1 MTLLPQDLTRR
12 SFLYR
17 ELESAGAAF
26 EEINGA
32 AMAMRYGDD
41 AVAEAAQARS
51 LGLCD
56 LSALPRTGF
65 KGWNMP
71 AWLKGQGAEMAEE
84 SNLVTPQSD
93 GTRIARLAP
102 SEALLLGDDQGGGDQ
117 GGGALIENTDAA
129 WSMES
134 ADGCFQVPRAETNF
148 WLALSGEHTL
158 ALFAKICAVD
168 LRPEAAPIHRVVQTN
183 VARLNAIIIRRDI
196 AEVPVFDLLSDIA
209 SAVYLWH
216 ALLDAMDEFGG
227 KPIGLT
233 AVRTLK

>member
-1 MTLLPQDLTRR
+1 MTVLPQDLTRR

-17 ELESAGAAF
+17 ELEGAGATF
-26 EEINGA
+26 EEINGS
-32 AMAMRYGDD
+32 AMAMSFGED
-41 AVAEAAQARS
+41 AAAEAAQARS

-56 LSALPRTGF
+56 LSALQRTGF

-71 AWLKGQGAEMAEE
+71 AWFKSQGADMAEE

-102 SEALLLGDDQGGGDQ
+102 GEALLLGDDQGGG
-117 GGGALIENTDAA
+117 ALIEKADAA

-134 ADGCFQVPRAETNF
+134 ADGCFQVPRVETNF
-148 WLALSGEHTL
+148 WLALSGEHTP

>member
-102 SEALLLGDDQGGGDQ
+102 SEALLLGDDQGGG
-117 GGGALIENTDAA
+117 ALIENTDAA

-148 WLALSGEHTL
+148 WLALSGEPTP

-168 LRPEAAPIHRVVQTN
+168 RANQCGALERHHHSPRYRRGSGLRPLKRHRLRRLS
-183 VARLNAIIIRRDI
+183 VARPVGRD
-196 AEVPVFDLLSDIA
+196 
-209 SAVYLWH
+209 
-216 ALLDAMDEFGG
+216 G
-227 KPIGLT
+227 
-233 AVRTLK
+233 

>member
-1 MTLLPQDLTRR
+1 MTLLPQDRARR

-17 ELESAGAAF
+17 ELESAGAQF

-32 AMAMRYGDD
+32 AAAMNFGGD
-41 AVAEAAQARS
+41 AAAEAAQARS
-51 LGLCD
+51 LGLAD

-65 KGWNMP
+65 KGWNM
-71 AWLKGQGAEMAEE
+71 ADWLTGQGAEMAAE
-84 SNLVTPQSD
+84 SNIVSPQAD

-102 SEALLLGDDQGGGDQ
+102 GEALLLGDDAGNGP
-117 GGGALIENTDAA
+117 LIEKTNGA

-148 WLALSGEHTL
+148 WLALSGSHTP

-168 LRPEAAPIHRVVQTN
+168 LRPDAAPPHTVVQTN

-209 SAVYLWH
+209 SAVYLWR

-233 AVRTLK
+233 ALKTLK